1 MMMRQIMM
9 AYVNLLLNLER
20 YTGYTGPS
28 SRRNGMLYIQR
39 IAQNMFQR
47 SFQLLCYASG
57 EICQEKKVLYKL
69 ISGLHSSIS
78 IHIAADYLLDKTTKL
93 CGTNPDLMYGRVLQ
107 YLEHVRN
114 LYFTYLFV
122 LRVVTKVKS
131 NLERAEYDTGNPEE
145 DLKA

>member
-1 MMMRQIMM
+1 MTRTLRDLTGEMT
-9 AYVNLLLNLER
+9 YVNLLLNLER
-20 YTGYTGPS
+20 YTGYTDS
-28 SRRNGMLYIQR
+28 
-39 IAQNMFQR
+39 
-47 SFQLLCYASG
+47 SG

-78 IHIAADYLLDKTTKL
+78 IHIAADYLLDKTTNL
-93 CGTNPDLMYGRVLQ
+93 WGTNPDLMYDRVLQ

-122 LRVVTKVKS
+122 LRVVTKVKYY
-131 NLERAEYDTGNPEE
+131 LEQAEYDTGNPEE